1 MIVYRSTLYRTVE
14 ALKPERHK
22 CFKSHPTR
30 YDHKVL
36 FELHFLS
43 PSTEKSS
50 TPQVWRIITSER
62 IELLTLRRSRDIDNR
77 GGKNKVH
84 CVLRN
89 KDFWKRRLLTYI
101 YRI

>member
-1 MIVYRSTLYRTVE
+1 MIVYRSTLYRTLE

-43 PSTEKSS
+43 PSAEKSS
-50 TPQVWRIITSER
+50 TPQV
-62 IELLTLRRSRDIDNR
+62 
-77 GGKNKVH
+77 
-84 CVLRN
+84 
-89 KDFWKRRLLTYI
+89 
-101 YRI
+101 